1 MCNFLGFIHR
11 GAHQTLTRVCEPH
24 PCLTTKE
31 PFKNKKGLTSA
42 GASGKKTGWN
52 LKAPPHVHR
61 GPSAEKAE
69 KNRGKREIRQTLLI
83 QAVLGQSADSK
94 GGAVLS
100 PGGAHWSQLRGCW
113 PLVLPVLDCWGCC
126 PEARQSGDSP
136 PPKKKK
142 RCSFSPPPAALQ
154 RLPTAHTWASTLGP
168 HSPTSPQ
175 GGCPIALLTLG
186 RSPLTPL
193 ANCLSTRDLYLPL
206 KPQLGL
212 PITFLNTLPE
222 PQEAGPTHTALCF
235 PLLAALGTTN
245 LGIDTP
251 YLSSPNGQY
260 SRLCTC
266 SVPPAQLRTCDCS
279 HGVKGWVCL
288 CSHNGR

>member
-142 RCSFSPPPAALQ
+142 TMLLLPTTCSPPAAPYRPHLGLHPGAPLSHQ
-154 RLPTAHTWASTLGP
+154 PSRRVPHCPTYPGAFST
-168 HSPTSPQ
+168 HSP
-175 GGCPIALLTLG
+175 
-186 RSPLTPL
+186 R
-193 ANCLSTRDLYLPL
+193 
-206 KPQLGL
+206 
-212 PITFLNTLPE
+212 
-222 PQEAGPTHTALCF
+222 
-235 PLLAALGTTN
+235 
-245 LGIDTP
+245 
-251 YLSSPNGQY
+251 
-260 SRLCTC
+260 
-266 SVPPAQLRTCDCS
+266 
-279 HGVKGWVCL
+279 
-288 CSHNGR
+288 